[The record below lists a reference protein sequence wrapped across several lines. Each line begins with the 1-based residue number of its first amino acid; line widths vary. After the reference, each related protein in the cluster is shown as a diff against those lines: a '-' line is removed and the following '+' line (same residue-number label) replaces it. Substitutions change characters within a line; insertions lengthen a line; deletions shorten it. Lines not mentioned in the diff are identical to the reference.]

1 MLRRSAREP
10 SQGER
15 EVSIRMTALLSLSS
29 SDQTTEIDEGREYW
43 AIYQSSAGE
52 WWYTIN
58 PTRRSEDL
66 TVKRVR
72 SRRWGTLTRHER
84 QLAKK
89 AGGARRCSAT

>member
-1 MLRRSAREP
+1 
-10 SQGER
+10 
-15 EVSIRMTALLSLSS
+15 MTALLSLSS